1 MVFREARVLMAGT
14 MEEVLE
20 SCFNLYEY
28 AVQCDDDI
36 SPSSVVGGNRVI
48 PQENC
53 LPEEKSSEF

>member
-48 PQENC
+48 PQE
-53 LPEEKSSEF
+53 KSSEF